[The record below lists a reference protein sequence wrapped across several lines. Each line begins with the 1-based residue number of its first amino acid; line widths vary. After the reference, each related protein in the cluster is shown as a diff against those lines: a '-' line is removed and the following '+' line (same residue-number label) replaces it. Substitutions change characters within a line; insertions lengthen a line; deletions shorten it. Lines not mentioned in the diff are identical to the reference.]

1 MNEVPERLLAAE
13 VGKPHGLHGHVFVV
27 RISDDPERFRPGAR
41 LLTATGGEVTV
52 VEAKQH
58 GDRFLISFSGY
69 ETREAAETLRGP
81 LYIDATQARD
91 LGDDEFW
98 EHDFVGCRASTTS
111 GIEVGTVARVIP
123 GPAQDLLALDTPA
136 GERLVPLVKEIVV
149 EVDTRNR
156 RVVLD
161 PPPGLLD

>member
-1 MNEVPERLLAAE
+1 MNEAPERLLAAE

-27 RISDDPERFRPGAR
+27 RISDDPERFQPGAR
-41 LLTATGGEVTV
+41 LLTQTGRALTI

-58 GDRFLISFSGY
+58 GDRFLIAFSGY

-81 LYIDATQARD
+81 LYIDAAQTRA
-91 LGDDEFW
+91 LADDEYW
-98 EHDFVGCRASTTS
+98 EHEIVGCRVWTTAEAEI
-111 GIEVGTVARVIP
+111 GVVDRVVP
-123 GPAQDLLALDTPA
+123 GSAQDLLALDTPA

-149 EVDTRNR
+149 EIDTGSR

-161 PPPGLLD
+161 PPEGLLD

>member
-13 VGKPHGLHGHVFVV
+13 IGKPHGLNGHVFVV
-27 RISDDPERFRPGAR
+27 RISDDPERFQPGAR
-41 LLTATGGEVTV
+41 LLTETGNEVTIA
-52 VEAKQH
+52 EAKQH
-58 GDRFLISFSGY
+58 GDRFLIAFSGY

-81 LYIDATQARD
+81 LYVDAAQVRNLAE
-91 LGDDEFW
+91 DEYW
-98 EHDFVGCRASTTS
+98 EHDVVGCRAWTR
-111 GIEVGTVARVIP
+111 GDVELGTVARVIP

-149 EVDTRNR
+149 EIDTGNR

-161 PPPGLLD
+161 PPEGLLD